1 MNVADVWT
9 GDSGWSSLA
18 RVALTPF
25 SLAYRGVMSARNR
38 MYDSGTLPVVRPAI
52 PVISIGNLTAGGT
65 GKTPVAGWIAAEL
78 QARGA
83 HPSIVLRGYGDDE
96 PRVHQVMNPG
106 VPVVVS
112 GDRVQAVREAAE
124 RGSDVAVLDDGFQH
138 RRIGRSE
145 DVVLVSADQWTEP
158 IRLLPAGPWRE
169 PLSSLSRAS
178 LILVTRKAADRDKA
192 AVLMLRLATLTRTG
206 AGAVGALVPRDL
218 RNAVTEAVRPVSD
231 IRGRSVLVAAG
242 IGDPLSLA
250 AQLQQAGARVE
261 LRRFP
266 DHHRYVSSD
275 IDQLAREARSFDY
288 MLCTLKDSVK
298 LGPRWPREA
307 PPLWYVSQ
315 RCEIEV
321 GGAEVSALLDRILA
335 ARSTKIR

>member
-1 MNVADVWT
+1 MNVAQVWA

-18 RVALTPF
+18 RAALTPF
-25 SLAYRGVMSARNR
+25 SLAYRGVMSARNGL
-38 MYDSGTLPVVRPAI
+38 YDRGTLPVVRPAI
-52 PVISIGNLTAGGT
+52 PVVSIGNLTAGGT

-83 HPSIVLRGYGDDE
+83 RPSIVMRGYGDDE
-96 PRVHQVMNPG
+96 PQVHQVMNPD
-106 VPVVVS
+106 VPVVVN
-112 GDRVQAVREAAE
+112 GDRVQAVLEAAE

-138 RRIGRSE
+138 RRMGRSE
-145 DVVLVSADQWTEP
+145 DIVLVSADQWSEP

-178 LILVTRKAADRDKA
+178 LVLVTRKAADRDRA
-192 AVLMLRLATLTRTG
+192 AMLMRRLAVLTRTG
-206 AGAVGALVPRDL
+206 TGAVGALVPRDL
-218 RNAVTEAVRPVSD
+218 RNAVTEEVRPLSD

-275 IDQLAREARSFDY
+275 IDQLTREARSFDY
-288 MLCTLKDSVK
+288 MLCTLKDAVK

-315 RCEIEV
+315 RCEIEM
-321 GGAEVSALLDRILA
+321 GGADVSALLDRILA
-335 ARSTKIR
+335 ARSTQIR